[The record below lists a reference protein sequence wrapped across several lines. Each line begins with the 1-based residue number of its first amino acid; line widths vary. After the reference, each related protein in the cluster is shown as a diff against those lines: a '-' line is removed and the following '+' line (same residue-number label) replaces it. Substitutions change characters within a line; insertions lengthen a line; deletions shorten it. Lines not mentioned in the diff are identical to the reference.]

1 MTTGFTPEERR
12 ILESEAIFGVQ
23 RREKFAWIVAIIGV
37 LIGLAGIG
45 AVVLMLPLK
54 ETQAFLA
61 IVDKDTGI
69 AQRAVSVDRAT
80 IEHSDA
86 IEQSLLYSYLIDRE
100 TFDPADNE
108 ARLLSVFRR
117 SAGQAR
123 AGLERLWNEQ
133 NPNFP
138 PKVYGSGARAQIRVL
153 SITKIAENTA
163 QIRYTKTLRVPEEP
177 VREGKFLATVVYEFQ
192 PQTQANLNMIWEN
205 PFGFT
210 VTSYRTTSQTAGG

>member
-37 LIGLAGIG
+37 CIGLAGIV
-45 AVVLMLPLK
+45 AVVLLLPLK

-69 AQRAVSVDRAT
+69 AERAVSVEQAT

-86 IEQSLLYSYLIDRE
+86 IEQSLLYSYILDRE

-123 AGLERLWNEQ
+123 ATLERLWDEH

-138 PKVYGSGARAQIRVL
+138 PKVYGAGARAQIKVL
-153 SITKIAENTA
+153 SIQMIAENTA
-163 QIRYTKTLRVPEEP
+163 QIRYIKTLRVPEEP
-177 VREGKFLATVVYEFQ
+177 VREGSFYATVVYEFR

-210 VTSYRTTSQTAGG
+210 VTSYRTTSETAGG

>member
-45 AVVLMLPLK
+45 AVVMLLPLK

-69 AQRAVSVDRAT
+69 AERAVSIERAT
-80 IEHSDA
+80 IKHSDA
-86 IEQSLLYSYLIDRE
+86 IEQSLLYSYLVDRE
-100 TFDPADNE
+100 TFDAADNE
-108 ARLLSVFRR
+108 ARLLKVFRR

-123 AGLERLWNEQ
+123 ATLERLWQED

-138 PKVYGSGARAQIRVL
+138 PKIYGAGARAQIKVL
-153 SITKIAENTA
+153 SIQMIAENTA
-163 QIRYTKTLRVPEEP
+163 QIRYIKTLRVPEEP
-177 VREGKFLATVVYEFQ
+177 VREGKFYATVVYGFQ
-192 PQTQANLNMIWEN
+192 PQNQANLNIIWEN

-210 VTSYRTTSQTAGG
+210 VTSYRTTSETAGG